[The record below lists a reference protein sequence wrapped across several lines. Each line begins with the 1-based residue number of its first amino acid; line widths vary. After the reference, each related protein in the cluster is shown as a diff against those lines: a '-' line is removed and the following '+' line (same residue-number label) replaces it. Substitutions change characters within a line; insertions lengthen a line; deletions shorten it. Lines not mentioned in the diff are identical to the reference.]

1 MQKIMGFFDSLLKV
15 TTPEIKSEKEAY
27 AAIIYASMAIDG
39 EISEEEVHDLIE
51 MVSHNKMFKGSNINE
66 IFKTIAAN
74 YKAAGSFEKMVEVAI
89 PKITDAHKE
98 KLFVTVI
105 DIILSD
111 GIIAH
116 KEKEL
121 IEKLKMGLGIS
132 DDLATKAVEVLLI
145 KNKE

>member
-1 MQKIMGFFDSLLKV
+1 MGFFDSILKV
-15 TTPEIKSEKEAY
+15 SKPEINTEKEAY
-27 AAIIYASMAIDG
+27 AAIIYSSMAIDG

-51 MVSHNKMFKGSNINE
+51 MVAHNKMFKGSNIND

-74 YKAAGSFEKMVEVAI
+74 YKAAGSFEKMVELSI
-89 PKITDAHKE
+89 PLISEKNRD

-105 DIILSD
+105 DIVLSD
-111 GIIAH
+111 GIVAQ

-121 IEKLKMGLGIS
+121 IEKLKVGLGMT
-132 DDLATKAVEVLLI
+132 DDFARKAVEVLLV

>member
-1 MQKIMGFFDSLLKV
+1 MGFFDSLLKV
-15 TTPEIKSEKEAY
+15 STPEIKTEKEAY
-27 AAIIYASMAIDG
+27 AAIIYSSMAIDG

-51 MVSHNKMFKGSNINE
+51 MVAHNKMFKGANINE
-66 IFKTIAAN
+66 IFKTIASN

-89 PKITDAHKE
+89 PKISEANKE

-111 GIIAH
+111 GIIAQ
-116 KEKEL
+116 KEKKL
-121 IEKLKMGLGIS
+121 IEKLKLGLHIS
-132 DDLATKAVEVLLI
+132 DQLAAKAIEVLLV

>member
-1 MQKIMGFFDSLLKV
+1 MGFFDSLLKV
-15 TTPEIKSEKEAY
+15 STPEIKTEKEAY
-27 AAIIYASMAIDG
+27 AAIIYSTMAIDG

-51 MVSHNKMFKGSNINE
+51 MVSHNKMFKGTNINE
-66 IFKTIAAN
+66 LFKTIASN

-89 PKITDAHKE
+89 PMITEVNKA

-105 DIILSD
+105 DIVLSD
-111 GIIAH
+111 GVVAQ

-121 IEKLKMGLGIS
+121 IEKLKVGLGIS
-132 DDLATKAVEVLLI
+132 DDLAAKAIEVLLI

>member
-1 MQKIMGFFDSLLKV
+1 MGFFDSILKV
-15 TTPEIKSEKEAY
+15 SKPEIKSEKEAY
-27 AAIIYASMAIDG
+27 AAIIYSSMAIDG

-51 MVSHNKMFKGSNINE
+51 MVAHNKMFKGSNIND

-74 YKAAGSFEKMVEVAI
+74 YKAAGSFDKMVELSI
-89 PKITDAHKE
+89 PLISEKNRD

-105 DIILSD
+105 DIVLSD
-111 GIIAH
+111 GVVAQ

-121 IEKLKMGLGIS
+121 IEKLKVGLGMT
-132 DDLATKAVEVLLI
+132 DDFARKAVEVLLV

>member
-1 MQKIMGFFDSLLKV
+1 MGFFDSILKV
-15 TTPEIKSEKEAY
+15 SKPEIKTEKEAY
-27 AAIIYASMAIDG
+27 AAIIYSSMAIDG

-51 MVSHNKMFKGSNINE
+51 MVAHNKMFKGSNIND

-74 YKAAGSFEKMVEVAI
+74 YKAAGSFEKMVELSI
-89 PKITDAHKE
+89 PLISEKNRD

-105 DIILSD
+105 DIVLSD
-111 GIIAH
+111 GVVAQ

-121 IEKLKMGLGIS
+121 IEKLKVGLGMS
-132 DDLATKAVEVLLI
+132 DDFARKAVEVLLV

>member
-1 MQKIMGFFDSLLKV
+1 MGFFDSILKV
-15 TTPEIKSEKEAY
+15 SKPEIKTEKEAY

-51 MVSHNKMFKGSNINE
+51 MVAHNKMFKGSNIND

-74 YKAAGSFEKMVEVAI
+74 YKAAGSFEKMVDLAI
-89 PKITDAHKE
+89 PMISDKNKD

-105 DIILSD
+105 DIVLSD
-111 GIIAH
+111 GVVAQ

-121 IEKLKMGLGIS
+121 IEKLKVGLGQS
-132 DDLATKAVEVLLI
+132 DDFARKAVEVLLV

>member
-1 MQKIMGFFDSLLKV
+1 MGFFDSLLKV
-15 TTPEIKSEKEAY
+15 TTPEIKTEKEAY
-27 AAIIYASMAIDG
+27 AAIIYSSMAIDG

-51 MVSHNKMFKGSNINE
+51 MVAHNKMFRGANIND

-89 PKITDAHKE
+89 PKITEENKA
-98 KLFVTVI
+98 KLFITVI
-105 DIILSD
+105 DIVLSD
-111 GIIAH
+111 GVVAQ

-121 IEKLKMGLGIS
+121 IEKLKVGLHIS
-132 DDLATKAVEVLLI
+132 DDLAAKAIEVLLI